1 MLSTLAIA
9 KKSSEIILSIF
20 LNKMSAFLRV
30 VRGVSKHITLTVAM
44 SSQENCEVTSTQQ
57 AAVHSVL
64 PGLSQHLQDRG

>member
-1 MLSTLAIA
+1 
-9 KKSSEIILSIF
+9 
-20 LNKMSAFLRV
+20 MSAFLGV